1 MRTFIAIEIPE
12 EFKTALAELQ
22 NDLRRARA
30 GVSWTSPENIHL
42 TLKFLGEVEESRVA
56 EISAACA
63 RVAGTSR
70 PFALQLG
77 FPGVFPD
84 ARRPRV
90 IWAGLQGEVEVLS
103 ALQKDLE
110 ERISAIGLK
119 GDEKE
124 FHPHLTVGRVKSA
137 RNSRELI
144 ARAELYDLPP
154 LSFDVREIVLIR
166 SVLHPAGAQ
175 YTPMARASLG
185 R

>member
-1 MRTFIAIEIPE
+1 
-12 EFKTALAELQ
+12 
-22 NDLRRARA
+22 
-30 GVSWTSPENIHL
+30 
-42 TLKFLGEVEESRVA
+42 
-56 EISAACA
+56 
-63 RVAGTSR
+63 
-70 PFALQLG
+70 
-77 FPGVFPD
+77 
-84 ARRPRV
+84 
-90 IWAGLQGEVEVLS
+90 
-103 ALQKDLE
+103 
-110 ERISAIGLK
+110 LK